1 MCRYT
6 VGKQNHGGEDDDN
19 NNKEAS
25 EGLVIII
32 IVINIHLNSSLQV
45 FKFANITVMVVSG
58 WGGINTAMRV

>member
-45 FKFANITVMVVSG
+45 FKSANITVMVVSG
-58 WGGINTAMRV
+58 WGGLTPR

>member
-1 MCRYT
+1 MYRYT
-6 VGKQNHGGEDDDN
+6 VGKQNHGGEDDDD

-58 WGGINTAMRV
+58 WGGGLTPR

>member
-32 IVINIHLNSSLQV
+32 VIVINIHLNSSLQV

-58 WGGINTAMRV
+58 WGGGLTPR